1 MQDQISFLGRG
12 WSFPPSFSQSEQTV
26 EMLQDEADIKSSLE
40 ILLSTAIGER
50 VMQPDYGCD
59 LTDLLFEPFNTSLKT
74 LMIDRVKTAITK
86 YEARINL
93 KRVDLLSDRLTEGF
107 LVIEVE
113 YVVRSTNSRQ
123 NIVYPFYIGEAT
135 EVKQITPVTQL

>member
-1 MQDQISFLGRG
+1 MQGQNSFLGRG
-12 WSFPPSFSQSEQTV
+12 WSFPPTFNRSEQSV
-26 EMLQDEADIKSSLE
+26 EMLEDEADIKSSLE

-74 LMIDRVKTAITK
+74 LMVDRVKTAITK

-93 KRVDLLSDRLTEGF
+93 KNVDLLSDRLNEGF
-107 LVIEVE
+107 LVIVVE
-113 YVVRSTNSRQ
+113 YIVRTTNSRQ

-135 EVKQITPVTQL
+135 EVKQSTPVQQF

>member
-1 MQDQISFLGRG
+1 MQGQNSFLGRG
-12 WSFPPSFSQSEQTV
+12 WSFPPTFNRSELSV
-26 EMLQDEADIKSSLE
+26 EMLEDEADIKSSLE

-93 KRVDLLSDRLTEGF
+93 KNVDLLSDRLNEGF
-107 LVIEVE
+107 LVIVVE
-113 YVVRSTNSRQ
+113 YIVRTTNSRQ

-135 EVKQITPVTQL
+135 EVKQSTPVQQF

>member
-1 MQDQISFLGRG
+1 MQGQNSFLGRG
-12 WSFPPSFSQSEQTV
+12 WSFPPTFNRSEQSV
-26 EMLQDEADIKSSLE
+26 EMLEDEADIKSSLE
-40 ILLSTAIGER
+40 ILLSTALGER

-93 KRVDLLSDRLTEGF
+93 KNVDLLSDRLNEGF
-107 LVIEVE
+107 LVIVVE
-113 YVVRSTNSRQ
+113 YIVRTTNSRQ

-135 EVKQITPVTQL
+135 EVKQSTPVQQF

>member
-12 WSFPPSFSQSEQTV
+12 WSFPPSFNQSEQTV

>member
-1 MQDQISFLGRG
+1 MQGQNSFLGRG
-12 WSFPPSFSQSEQTV
+12 WSFPPTFNRSEQSV
-26 EMLQDEADIKSSLE
+26 EMLEDETDIKSSLE
-40 ILLSTAIGER
+40 ILLSTALGER

-93 KRVDLLSDRLTEGF
+93 KNVDLLSDRLNEGF
-107 LVIEVE
+107 LVIVVE
-113 YVVRSTNSRQ
+113 YIVRTTNSRQ

-135 EVKQITPVTQL
+135 EVKQSTPVQQF